1 MRTVAILL
9 MAARIPLIEE
19 TVMVV
24 NMVELIKP
32 QTMFLEINMMTR
44 MVARV
49 TMIAKNHGI

>member
-32 QTMFLEINMMTR
+32 QTMFLETNMMTR